1 MEAYHGH
8 AFLVGTAS
16 FILGIRT
23 GGSVM
28 AISGIECSVESM
40 VAGICHWRDVRTGIS
55 STSDSSFDGRI
66 LD

>member
-1 MEAYHGH
+1 VEAYDGH
-8 AFLVGTAS
+8 AFFVGTAS

-23 GGSVM
+23 GSSVV

-40 VAGICHWRDVRTGIS
+40 VAGICNWRDVRTGIS
-55 STSDSSFDGRI
+55 STSISNFEGRI